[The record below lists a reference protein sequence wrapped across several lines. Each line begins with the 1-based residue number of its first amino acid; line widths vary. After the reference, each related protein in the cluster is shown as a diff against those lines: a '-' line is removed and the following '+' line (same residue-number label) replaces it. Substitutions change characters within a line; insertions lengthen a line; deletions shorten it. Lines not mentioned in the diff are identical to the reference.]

1 MFGREWEF
9 WAVLL
14 GMAFYVAARDA
25 EKEPLIR
32 RLGKTAASAFLAY
45 GLADSVAPYLNDSP
59 TFAAVCIMG
68 FGLIMLD
75 LVSALLMDR
84 ALIKELIRRKV
95 GGKNDEQD

>member
-1 MFGREWEF
+1 
-9 WAVLL
+9 
-14 GMAFYVAARDA
+14 
-25 EKEPLIR
+25 
-32 RLGKTAASAFLAY
+32 
-45 GLADSVAPYLNDSP
+45 
-59 TFAAVCIMG
+59 MG